1 VAAYLAE
8 VFGFLLLGVFV
19 YRFRYAWPWLSQQM
33 DKQADS
39 IRLSLSS
46 ADAALE
52 SGQRTLTEARA
63 ALEAAHSDATAMIE
77 RAHESAAQ
85 LLLEGDQRGQEQYDR
100 LVASAAAEAD
110 FECRRAQQEVTRQ
123 VGTIVMAATE
133 TVVAAEIDASLQRA
147 FIGETIDAAEAMA

>member
-1 VAAYLAE
+1 
-8 VFGFLLLGVFV
+8 
-19 YRFRYAWPWLSQQM
+19 
-33 DKQADS
+33 
-39 IRLSLSS
+39 
-46 ADAALE
+46 
-52 SGQRTLTEARA
+52 
-63 ALEAAHSDATAMIE
+63 MIE